1 MTDFSLLLAPGLA
14 FVAAVGA
21 PGPATLAVS
30 AVAMTRGRP
39 EALVFAAGLSL
50 GLTIWGVV
58 AAVGLGAAILA
69 WAPALVVFRLAGGAF
84 LLWLAWCAARRALA
98 PAPIGPADAPA
109 DRGGGAPTDVLRRG
123 VLLNMVNPKAILA
136 WAAFI
141 AFELPE
147 VAGPTGFAA
156 IVVIASMVGAA
167 IYTSYAFAFSHASVR
182 AGYARCRRWVDGALA
197 ALFGLVAVRLLTW
210 RPEAI

>member
-1 MTDFSLLLAPGLA
+1 MTDLSFFVAPSLA
-14 FVAAVGA
+14 FLATVGA
-21 PGPATLAVS
+21 PGPATLAVT

-39 EALVFAAGLSL
+39 AALVFAAGLSI

-69 WAPALVVFRLAGGAF
+69 WAPAVVMFRLAGGAF
-84 LLWLAWCAARRALA
+84 LLWLAWNSVRRALA

-109 DRGGGAPTDVLRRG
+109 GAPTGMLRRG

-141 AFELPE
+141 AFGLPE

-156 IVVIASMVGAA
+156 IVAVAVAVVAGAA
-167 IYTSYAFAFSHASVR
+167 IYTLYAFAFSHASVR
-182 AGYARCRRWVDGALA
+182 AGYARCRRWVDA
-197 ALFGLVAVRLLTW
+197 AFAVLFGLAAVRLLTW